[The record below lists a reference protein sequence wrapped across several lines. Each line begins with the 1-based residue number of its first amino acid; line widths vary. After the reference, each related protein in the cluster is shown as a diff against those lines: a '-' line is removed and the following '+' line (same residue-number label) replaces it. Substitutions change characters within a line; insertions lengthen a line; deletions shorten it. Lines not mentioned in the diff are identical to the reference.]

1 MAFNAA
7 IIGAG
12 NEMVEVEEDV
22 AVPPT
27 LTTLVEL
34 SSSMGTL
41 PATMRINSN
50 NDFIRSIIS
59 LLLPPAAPASSVLFF
74 AFFFLSDISA
84 VELLMAGGE
93 GDDDDMMTK
102 GDTSTPRE
110 VSSHSSRRGK
120 ADDRDEEVVVVVV
133 VVVVV
138 DDDDDKFAMASRRE
152 GKIVLSLI
160 AVRGVAETEL
170 IVSMVFGWS
179 FVVVGTGEVREAW
192 KNVGIWLLTLFGG
205 RSRIRL
211 FNVLL
216 IISIESGGK

>member
-1 MAFNAA
+1 
-7 IIGAG
+7 
-12 NEMVEVEEDV
+12 
-22 AVPPT
+22 
-27 LTTLVEL
+27 
-34 SSSMGTL
+34 
-41 PATMRINSN
+41 
-50 NDFIRSIIS
+50 
-59 LLLPPAAPASSVLFF
+59 
-74 AFFFLSDISA
+74 
-84 VELLMAGGE
+84 MAGGE

-120 ADDRDEEVVVVVV
+120 ADDRDEEVEVVVVV
-133 VVVVV
+133 VVVV
-138 DDDDDKFAMASRRE
+138 DDDDKFAMASRRE